1 MCDEDGERCVDCLV
15 DADCDD
21 SEACTNDSCDP
32 NTGQCLNIPIDNDND
47 GFSIC
52 SNEDCDDTDEFIN
65 PDAEEVYDG
74 IDNDCQNGP
83 DDNCYF
89 TANLIATGQWGE
101 DAGVT
106 FGLYETG
113 STTENPDNWSA
124 DDTVRLQLIDAND
137 VTGDPNDYTYL
148 TEDIRAAT
156 GQLEIAWYALVEIG
170 GQADPNYYPELTWDP
185 SELGCLEVNGT
196 EYVYML
202 IRGLGDS
209 GDVLVEDM
217 GDSNSYQTS
226 AADGDPIQYYTIMW
240 VEKPEPEPVTPT
252 KKPTRQIYPW
262 PGVYP
267 GGLIWGGLPFT
278 SGFPG
283 GLPYNTFGSAYPP
296 GLSVPSFPGT
306 YPGFTY
312 PSSLYTKAWT
322 PTVPRFPV
330 TFPTLGIFSPVG
342 SGWNRNYFIG
352 YKIPSMYQSG
362 WYYSYRNERRI

>member
-1 MCDEDGERCVDCLV
+1 VPG
-15 DADCDD
+15 
-21 SEACTNDSCDP
+21 DP
-32 NTGQCLNIPIDNDND
+32 NTEICDGIDNDCDGVLPGDEADGDGD
-47 GFSIC
+47 GFMIC
-52 SNEDCDDTDEFIN
+52 ENDCDDTDASIN
-65 PDAEEVYDG
+65 PDAVEIYDG

-137 VTGDPNDYTYL
+137 VAGDPNDYTYL

-226 AADGDPIQYYTIMW
+226 TADGDPIQYYTIMW

-252 KKPTRQIYPW
+252 KKP
-262 PGVYP
+262 
-267 GGLIWGGLPFT
+267 
-278 SGFPG
+278 
-283 GLPYNTFGSAYPP
+283 
-296 GLSVPSFPGT
+296 
-306 YPGFTY
+306 
-312 PSSLYTKAWT
+312 
-322 PTVPRFPV
+322 
-330 TFPTLGIFSPVG
+330 
-342 SGWNRNYFIG
+342 
-352 YKIPSMYQSG
+352 
-362 WYYSYRNERRI
+362 